1 MASSAARQ
9 SYCSQLLLGRAHRS
23 GRLQRP
29 DRVGNE
35 VAHLVRVSVSV
46 RPRVRVRVRVRVR
59 GSVRGRVGVGLVR
72 D

>member
-1 MASSAARQ
+1 M
-9 SYCSQLLLGRAHRS
+9 G
-23 GRLQRP
+23 
-29 DRVGNE
+29 DE

-72 D
+72 DEAAHQSERLLVVDVPPRRGKPRSLVPPG